1 MRLSFEHLL
10 ALAGALGI
18 TLIQFARAADIQ
30 LGMFTESG
38 PNLFSALILSTIFE
52 LSFPSNFK
60 RRAWLSS
67 VLSFVLHLI
76 YECLQNCIPSL
87 FTFDI
92 ADIVASA
99 LGAFLGAFLKRRL
112 SNLASD
118 VNSK

>member
-52 LSFPSNFK
+52 LSFGK
-60 RRAWLSS
+60 
-67 VLSFVLHLI
+67 VLDKLCLLTVLEI
-76 YECLQNCIPSL
+76 N
-87 FTFDI
+87 
-92 ADIVASA
+92 
-99 LGAFLGAFLKRRL
+99 
-112 SNLASD
+112 
-118 VNSK
+118 